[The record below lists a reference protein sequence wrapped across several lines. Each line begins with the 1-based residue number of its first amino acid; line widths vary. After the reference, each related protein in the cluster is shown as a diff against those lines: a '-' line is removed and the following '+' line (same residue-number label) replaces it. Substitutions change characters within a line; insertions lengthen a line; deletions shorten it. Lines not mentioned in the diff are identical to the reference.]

1 MNKYGQYCPMARAAE
16 ILGDRWTLLIVREL
30 LYGVEHFNDLERG
43 LPGISKAL
51 LAERLRRL
59 QRVGVLERQVDHD
72 SRRTSYRLTPA
83 GESLQPIMDSFIEWG
98 ARWCFGEPRPEELDP
113 ILLLWWIR
121 EGGIYTDRLPEQ
133 RVVVEFSF
141 RGAPES
147 SYWMVLEKDD
157 ISVCLKDPGFERDI
171 LVTADLSAFYEVWLG
186 RITFAEAARR
196 EHIALDGPTALIR
209 AFPKWLAFSP
219 MAGAVRAAA
228 RHQHSG

>member
-1 MNKYGQYCPMARAAE
+1 MNKYGQYCPMARATE

-59 QRVGVLERQVDHD
+59 QQVGVLERQVESD
-72 SRRTSYRLTPA
+72 RRRPSYRLTSA
-83 GESLQPIMDSFIEWG
+83 GESLQPIMDAFIEWG

-121 EGGIYTDRLPEQ
+121 EGGIYADRLPEQ

-141 RGAPES
+141 REVGEG
-147 SYWMVLEKDD
+147 SYWMVLERDD

-171 LVTADLSAFYEVWLG
+171 LVTANLSAFYEVWLG
-186 RITFAEAARR
+186 RITLAEAMRK
-196 EHIALDGPTALIR
+196 EYITLDGPTALIR
-209 AFPKWLAFSP
+209 AFPKWLALSP
-219 MAGAVRAAA
+219 MASVVRAAA
-228 RHQHSG
+228 RHQQVG